1 MLALKTNVKGL
12 ILTIILFLGLMN
24 IKFIYIHDNIKQVQN
39 NKDEKKVASTNKT
52 FNSANLEKLQ
62 KSPTSSST
70 TNTDKVDSN
79 KDLNKK
85 SLSRGGSNINNEVEI
100 TLTFYT
106 SLAEENGGFSGINCS
121 GKKLTP
127 GTVANNVLPLGT
139 KIYTKEF
146 GTLTVADR
154 GGNNFDT
161 IHRLDV
167 YIPREEGESD
177 KDYLTRVNDMG
188 KVKVKGYITK

>member
-39 NKDEKKVASTNKT
+39 NKDEKKVASANKT
-52 FNSANLEKLQ
+52 FNSANSEKVQ
-62 KSPTSSST
+62 KSPSSSNT
-70 TNTDKVDSN
+70 TNTDQVDSN

>member
-1 MLALKTNVKGL
+1 MKTNVKGL

-52 FNSANLEKLQ
+52 FNSANSEKVQ

-161 IHRLDV
+161 IHSLDV